1 MKMAR
6 VLANVFDRDAS
17 NSSHKRLMGVVYD
30 KLYDLIYEYSA
41 KSR

>member
-6 VLANVFDRDAS
+6 VLANVFDRDPS
-17 NSSHKRLMGVVYD
+17 NNSHKKLMGVVYD

-41 KSR
+41 KGR